1 MANIGD
7 MKMAKSKV
15 DTKALDEVNGVEAT
29 ITSDNVG
36 GTAIYDMATEAV
48 ELLVTAFGTNDRTA
62 KALARQLCS
71 ATHFLLNGSET
82 YNGIR
87 HYVMQEQ
94 TNVTEAEDKVKKDV
108 ANAEAILDSAKER
121 LNVRETEEADMQA
134 LHNICCEV
142 FKTETGET
150 WQPYS
155 AGRKA
160 VKKPLSRAERLA
172 NKGFKVVK

>member
-1 MANIGD
+1 
-7 MKMAKSKV
+7 MAKSKV
-15 DTKALDEVNGVEAT
+15 DTKALDQVNGTDAK

-36 GTAIYDMATEAV
+36 GTAIFDMATEAV

-62 KALARQLCS
+62 KALARQFCS
-71 ATHFLLNGSET
+71 ATHFLLNGSDT

-87 HYVMQEQ
+87 YYVMQEQ
-94 TNVTEAEDKVKKDV
+94 TKVIEAEDAVSKDV
-108 ANAEAILDSAKER
+108 ANAEAILDAAAER
-121 LNVRETEEADMQA
+121 LEVRQTEEADMQA

-160 VKKPLSRAERLA
+160 VKKPMSRAERLA